1 MQLFLISCNFIKIK
15 GAKLSQLYKVN
26 HLNKKKTVRI
36 FQIWLA
42 LELEFNLTIKLQ
54 KHAESINQQL
64 VLNLGCEFVKYI

>member
-26 HLNKKKTVRI
+26 HLNKKKAVRI
-36 FQIWLA
+36 LQIWLA
-42 LELEFNLTIKLQ
+42 IQLQ